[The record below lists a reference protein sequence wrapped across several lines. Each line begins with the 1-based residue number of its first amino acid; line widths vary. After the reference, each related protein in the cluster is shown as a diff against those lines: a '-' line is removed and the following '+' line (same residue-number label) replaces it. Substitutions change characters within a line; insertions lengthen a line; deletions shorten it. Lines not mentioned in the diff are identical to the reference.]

1 MTLTDDEILARVE
14 GQTVPTAFMATVAA
28 YGDHVAL
35 RSMVGDGWRQLTFNQ
50 YAEQV
55 ATAAAGLRAVGVGKG
70 DRVVI
75 MMRNIPEFHIVDLA
89 TTFLGATPISIY
101 NSSSPDQVAYL
112 VGDCAAKVAVVEGE
126 GFASR
131 FRAVRDQLPA
141 LESLVMLNDA
151 HADAVAW
158 DAFMAH
164 DPLDLTVEV
173 NNASPEDLATVI
185 YTSGTTG
192 NPKGVMLSHLNI
204 VWTGESLR
212 ETFPFP
218 ETAGVKVMSYLPMA
232 HIAERMTSHY
242 ASAIMAYD
250 VCCCPEFSELT
261 AHIGAVHPNL
271 MFGVPRVWE
280 KIHSGIAAVLS
291 ADAEKE
297 QKVAE
302 AVEAALPIM
311 EKMDAGTA
319 SEEEIATWQ
328 FLDDVAFSTIRNLLG
343 LEELQLAVSGAA
355 PISAELLSWFRAI
368 GVNLCEVYG
377 MSESTGPMTFT
388 VENPKA
394 GTVGPA
400 IPGSEV
406 ALAEDGEV
414 IFRGSN
420 VFVGY
425 LNQPEK
431 TAETIIDG
439 WLHSGDIG
447 TLDDDGYLTI
457 VDRKKELI
465 VTAGGKN
472 ISPANLE
479 AELKMI
485 DIVGQAAAIGDQ
497 RKFVSALLVLD
508 PEVAPIWAQRNG
520 IEFESLDELA
530 KHDAVRAHVDAG
542 VAQAMEGFNHAEAVK
557 RWVILGDEWEPDSE
571 VLTPTS
577 KLKRRGILTR
587 YEVEI
592 ESMYA

>member
-1 MTLTDDEILARVE
+1 
-14 GQTVPTAFMATVAA
+14 
-28 YGDHVAL
+28 
-35 RSMVGDGWRQLTFNQ
+35 
-50 YAEQV
+50 
-55 ATAAAGLRAVGVGKG
+55 
-70 DRVVI
+70 
-75 MMRNIPEFHIVDLA
+75 
-89 TTFLGATPISIY
+89 
-101 NSSSPDQVAYL
+101 
-112 VGDCAAKVAVVEGE
+112 
-126 GFASR
+126 
-131 FRAVRDQLPA
+131 
-141 LESLVMLNDA
+141 
-151 HADAVAW
+151 
-158 DAFMAH
+158 
-164 DPLDLTVEV
+164 
-173 NNASPEDLATVI
+173 
-185 YTSGTTG
+185 
-192 NPKGVMLSHLNI
+192 
-204 VWTGESLR
+204 
-212 ETFPFP
+212 
-218 ETAGVKVMSYLPMA
+218 
-232 HIAERMTSHY
+232 
-242 ASAIMAYD
+242 
-250 VCCCPEFSELT
+250 
-261 AHIGAVHPNL
+261 
-271 MFGVPRVWE
+271 
-280 KIHSGIAAVLS
+280 VLS
-291 ADAEKE
+291 ADPEKE